1 MSYYPQ
7 PLRPSFRFYPGEI
20 KDLLLSILVLT
31 LAFTFYMTRFPF
43 NIPPFY
49 YFLYAL
55 IISFLAIIFSFFL
68 HEMAHKYVALRYGY
82 PAAFKRWD
90 MGLLLALLISFFGV
104 IFAAPG
110 AVYVYGFPTLKENGK
125 ISAAGPIANLLVGFS
140 LMTFKFIS
148 SPLSFIFVYIAA
160 LNFFIAFFNLLPIG
174 PMDGV
179 KIIRWNLSLYISLML
194 LSLAG
199 LALTYIW

>member
-7 PLRPSFRFYPGEI
+7 PLRPSFKFYPGEI
-20 KDLLLSILVLT
+20 RDLFLSILVLT
-31 LAFTFYMTRFPF
+31 LAFTFYITGFPF
-43 NIPPFY
+43 AVPPLH

-55 IISFLAIIFSFFL
+55 IISFLAIVFSFFL

-82 PAAFKRWD
+82 PAAFRKWD
-90 MGLLLALLISFFGV
+90 MGLLLALLISFFGI

-110 AVYVYGFPTLKENGK
+110 AVYIYGFPTLKENGR
-125 ISAAGPIANLLVGFS
+125 ISAAGPIANIVVGFS
-140 LMTFKFIS
+140 LMSFKFIS
-148 SPLSFIFVYIAA
+148 SPFSFIFVYIAA

-179 KIIRWNLSLYISLML
+179 KIIRWSLPLYILLML
-194 LSLAG
+194 LSLGG
-199 LALTYIW
+199 LALTYI